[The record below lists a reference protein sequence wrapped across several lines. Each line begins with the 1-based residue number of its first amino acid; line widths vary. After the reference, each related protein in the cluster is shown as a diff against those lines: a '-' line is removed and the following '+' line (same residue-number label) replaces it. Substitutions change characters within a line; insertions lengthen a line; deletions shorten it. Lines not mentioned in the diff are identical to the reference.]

1 VPAEL
6 LEPVVY
12 FLAYWT
18 GKPVVR
24 ILSLGRLHVAFLAEP
39 SRREKQKLRWYSVTF
54 MHDGKRYLDGEAVC
68 LVGVITWAIVI
79 AAIMLISRRW

>member
-1 VPAEL
+1 MLEGL

-24 ILSLGRLHVAFLAEP
+24 ILSFGRLHVAFLAEP
-39 SRREKQKLRWYSVTF
+39 ERRGKRKPRHTPTIF
-54 MHDGKRYLDGEAVC
+54 TRDGKRYVEAEAVC
-68 LVGVITWAIVI
+68 LVGMLVWGIAIAAIVI
-79 AAIMLISRRW
+79 AHHW

>member
-18 GKPVVR
+18 GKPIVR

-39 SRREKQKLRWYSVTF
+39 SRREKQKLPWYSVTF
-54 MHDGKRYLDGEAVC
+54 TRDGKRYVDAKAVC
-68 LVGVITWAIVI
+68 LVGMITWSVVVAAIV
-79 AAIMLISRRW
+79 LISRR